1 MNEIIGPFSF
11 AKDLRDAKKNYYKNI
26 KSLYK
31 K

>member
-11 AKDLRDAKKNYYKNI
+11 AKDLRDAQKNYYKNI